1 LIFSNAISFAKVGVA
16 KDDSR
21 CVSVGKMN
29 EQPSIGM
36 KITCVIFLLDCAYN
50 LCAPGDLL
58 ESGEQVSLPLRSTV
72 MNSVQTQGT
81 ALVTGAS
88 AGIGAVYAE
97 RLAKRGFD
105 LLLVARDE
113 QRLEAAA
120 SMLRAEHGV
129 QVEVLKADLTQKD
142 DVLKL
147 EQRLRSDS
155 SISLLL
161 NNAGVAAD
169 GLLANS
175 DMDQMEKLIQLN
187 VTTVTR
193 LASAAAAAF
202 AKAGR
207 GSIINIA
214 SVVALFPERF
224 NATYSASKAYVLSL
238 TQSLNA
244 ELDGTGV
251 KVQAVL
257 PGVTRTEIWERS
269 GIDASQIPAEM
280 VMEAGEMVDAALS
293 GLDQGEL
300 ITIPSLPNASDW
312 DDFVKARLVMAP
324 NLSKSTA
331 ATRYK

>member
-1 LIFSNAISFAKVGVA
+1 
-16 KDDSR
+16 
-21 CVSVGKMN
+21 
-29 EQPSIGM
+29 
-36 KITCVIFLLDCAYN
+36 
-50 LCAPGDLL
+50 
-58 ESGEQVSLPLRSTV
+58 
-72 MNSVQTQGT
+72 MNSVQSQGT

-88 AGIGAVYAE
+88 SGIGAVYAQ
-97 RLAKRGFD
+97 RLASRGFD
-105 LLLVARDE
+105 LLLVARDQ
-113 QRLEAAA
+113 QRLDEAA
-120 SMLRAEHGV
+120 SKLRAEYGV
-129 QVEVLKADLTQKD
+129 QVEVLKADLTQRD

-161 NNAGVAAD
+161 NNAGVATD
-169 GLLANS
+169 GSLANA
-175 DMDQMEKLIQLN
+175 DTDELERLIQLN

-193 LASAAAAAF
+193 LASAAAASF

-207 GSIINIA
+207 GTIINIA

-269 GIDASQIPAEM
+269 GIDATQIPADM

-300 ITIPSLPNASDW
+300 ITIPSLPNLSEWESYVA
-312 DDFVKARLVMAP
+312 ARHTMAP
-324 NLSKSTA
+324 NLSRSQA

>member
-1 LIFSNAISFAKVGVA
+1 MTFIQS
-16 KDDSR
+16 
-21 CVSVGKMN
+21 
-29 EQPSIGM
+29 
-36 KITCVIFLLDCAYN
+36 
-50 LCAPGDLL
+50 
-58 ESGEQVSLPLRSTV
+58 
-72 MNSVQTQGT
+72 QGT

-88 AGIGAVYAE
+88 SGIGAIYAE
-97 RLAKRGFD
+97 RLAARGFD

-120 SMLRAEHGV
+120 SQLRAEHGV

-169 GLLANS
+169 GLLANA
-175 DMDQMEKLIQLN
+175 DMDQLERLIQLN
-187 VTTVTR
+187 VMTVTR
-193 LASAAAAAF
+193 LASAAAASF
-202 AKAGR
+202 TKAGR

-244 ELDGTGV
+244 ELEGTGV
-251 KVQAVL
+251 RVQAVL

-269 GIDASQIPAEM
+269 GIDASQIPADM

-300 ITIPSLPNASDW
+300 ITIPSLPEASEW
-312 DDFVKARLVMAP
+312 ETFVAARRMMAP
-324 NLSKSTA
+324 NLSKSSA
-331 ATRYK
+331 AARYK

>member
-1 LIFSNAISFAKVGVA
+1 
-16 KDDSR
+16 
-21 CVSVGKMN
+21 
-29 EQPSIGM
+29 
-36 KITCVIFLLDCAYN
+36 
-50 LCAPGDLL
+50 
-58 ESGEQVSLPLRSTV
+58 
-72 MNSVQTQGT
+72 MNSAKSQGT

-88 AGIGAVYAE
+88 SGIGAIYAE
-97 RLAKRGFD
+97 RLAARGFD

-120 SMLRAEHGV
+120 SKLRAEHGI

-169 GLLANS
+169 GLLANA
-175 DMDQMEKLIQLN
+175 DTEQLERLIQLN
-187 VTTVTR
+187 VTSVTR
-193 LASAAAAAF
+193 LASAAAASF

-207 GSIINIA
+207 GTIINIA

-244 ELDGTGV
+244 ELNGTGV
-251 KVQAVL
+251 QVQAVL

-269 GIDASQIPAEM
+269 GIDASGIPAEM
-280 VMEAGEMVDAALS
+280 IMEAGEMVDAALS

-300 ITIPSLPNASDW
+300 ITIPSLPDAADW
-312 DDFVKARLVMAP
+312 DAFVAARLVLAP

>member
-1 LIFSNAISFAKVGVA
+1 MTFIQS
-16 KDDSR
+16 
-21 CVSVGKMN
+21 
-29 EQPSIGM
+29 
-36 KITCVIFLLDCAYN
+36 
-50 LCAPGDLL
+50 
-58 ESGEQVSLPLRSTV
+58 
-72 MNSVQTQGT
+72 QGT

-88 AGIGAVYAE
+88 SGIGAIYAE
-97 RLAKRGFD
+97 RLAARGFD

-120 SMLRAEHGV
+120 SQLRAEHGV

-169 GLLANS
+169 GLLANA
-175 DMDQMEKLIQLN
+175 DMDQLERLIQLN
-187 VTTVTR
+187 VMTVTR
-193 LASAAAAAF
+193 LASAAAASF
-202 AKAGR
+202 TKAGR

-244 ELDGTGV
+244 ELEGTGV

-269 GIDASQIPAEM
+269 GIDASRIPADM

-300 ITIPSLPNASDW
+300 ITIPSLPEASEW
-312 DDFVKARLVMAP
+312 EAFIAARRVMAP
-324 NLSKSTA
+324 NLSKSSA
-331 ATRYK
+331 AARYK

>member
-1 LIFSNAISFAKVGVA
+1 MTST
-16 KDDSR
+16 
-21 CVSVGKMN
+21 
-29 EQPSIGM
+29 QP
-36 KITCVIFLLDCAYN
+36 
-50 LCAPGDLL
+50 
-58 ESGEQVSLPLRSTV
+58 
-72 MNSVQTQGT
+72 QGT

-88 AGIGAVYAE
+88 SGIGAIYAE
-97 RLAKRGFD
+97 RLAARGFD

-120 SMLRAEHGV
+120 TQLRVEHGI
-129 QVEVLKADLTQKD
+129 QVEVLKADLTQRD
-142 DVLKL
+142 DVLKI

-169 GLLANS
+169 GLLANA
-175 DMDQMEKLIQLN
+175 DMEQLEKLIQLN

-193 LASAAAAAF
+193 LASAAAASF

-269 GIDASQIPAEM
+269 GIDASQIPADM
-280 VMEAGEMVDAALS
+280 VMEAGEMVDAALT

-300 ITIPSLPNASDW
+300 ITIPSLPNASEW

-331 ATRYK
+331 AARYK

>member
-1 LIFSNAISFAKVGVA
+1 
-16 KDDSR
+16 
-21 CVSVGKMN
+21 
-29 EQPSIGM
+29 
-36 KITCVIFLLDCAYN
+36 
-50 LCAPGDLL
+50 
-58 ESGEQVSLPLRSTV
+58 
-72 MNSVQTQGT
+72 MNSPQPKGT

-88 AGIGAVYAE
+88 SGIGAIYAQ
-97 RLAKRGFD
+97 RLAARGFD

-113 QRLEAAA
+113 ARLQTAATQ
-120 SMLRAEHGV
+120 LRADHNI

-142 DVLKL
+142 NVLKL

-155 SISLLL
+155 SITLLL

-169 GLLANS
+169 GLLANA
-175 DMDQMEKLIQLN
+175 DLDQLDRLIQLN

-193 LASAAAAAF
+193 LASAAAASF

-207 GSIINIA
+207 GTIINIA

-238 TQSLNA
+238 TQSLNT

-269 GIDASQIPAEM
+269 GIDASHIPADM
-280 VMEAGEMVDAALS
+280 VMDADELVDASLA
-293 GLDQGEL
+293 GLDLGEL
-300 ITIPSLPNASDW
+300 ITIPSLPDAAEW
-312 DDFVKARLVMAP
+312 DAFVAARLVMAP
-324 NLSKSTA
+324 NLSKSKA
-331 ATRYK
+331 ASRYK

>member
-1 LIFSNAISFAKVGVA
+1 
-16 KDDSR
+16 
-21 CVSVGKMN
+21 
-29 EQPSIGM
+29 
-36 KITCVIFLLDCAYN
+36 
-50 LCAPGDLL
+50 
-58 ESGEQVSLPLRSTV
+58 
-72 MNSVQTQGT
+72 MNSVQVQGT

-88 AGIGAVYAE
+88 SGIGAIYAE
-97 RLAKRGFD
+97 RLAARGFD

-113 QRLEAAA
+113 PRLEAAA
-120 SMLRAEHGV
+120 SKLRAEHGI

-161 NNAGVAAD
+161 NNAGVASD
-169 GLLANS
+169 GLLANA
-175 DMDQMEKLIQLN
+175 DLDQLERLIQLN

-193 LASAAAAAF
+193 LASSAAASF

-207 GSIINIA
+207 GTIINIA

-224 NATYSASKAYVLSL
+224 NAIYSASKAYVLSL

-269 GIDASQIPAEM
+269 GVDATQIPGDM

-300 ITIPSLPNASDW
+300 ITIPSLPDASEW
-312 DDFVKARLVMAP
+312 EAFVAARHVMAP
-324 NLSKSTA
+324 NLSKSKA
-331 ATRYK
+331 ASRYK

>member
-1 LIFSNAISFAKVGVA
+1 
-16 KDDSR
+16 
-21 CVSVGKMN
+21 M
-29 EQPSIGM
+29 
-36 KITCVIFLLDCAYN
+36 T
-50 LCAPGDLL
+50 
-58 ESGEQVSLPLRSTV
+58 STQ
-72 MNSVQTQGT
+72 SQGT

-88 AGIGAVYAE
+88 SGIGAIYAE
-97 RLAKRGFD
+97 RLAARGFD
-105 LLLVARDE
+105 LLLVARDQE
-113 QRLEAAA
+113 RLEAAA
-120 SMLRAEHGV
+120 SKLRTEHGV

-142 DVLKL
+142 DVLKI

-161 NNAGVAAD
+161 NNAGVASD
-169 GLLANS
+169 GLLANA
-175 DMDQMEKLIQLN
+175 DMDQLEKLIQLN

-193 LASAAAAAF
+193 LASAAAAGF

-331 ATRYK
+331 AARYK

>member
-1 LIFSNAISFAKVGVA
+1 
-16 KDDSR
+16 
-21 CVSVGKMN
+21 
-29 EQPSIGM
+29 
-36 KITCVIFLLDCAYN
+36 
-50 LCAPGDLL
+50 
-58 ESGEQVSLPLRSTV
+58 
-72 MNSVQTQGT
+72 MNSVQAQGT

-88 AGIGAVYAE
+88 SGIGAIYAE
-97 RLAKRGFD
+97 RLAARGFD

-113 QRLEAAA
+113 ERLQAAA
-120 SMLRAEHGV
+120 SKLRAEHGV

-142 DVLKL
+142 DVLKI

-193 LASAAAAAF
+193 LASAAAASF

-324 NLSKSTA
+324 NLSRSTA
-331 ATRYK
+331 AARYK

>member
-1 LIFSNAISFAKVGVA
+1 
-16 KDDSR
+16 
-21 CVSVGKMN
+21 M
-29 EQPSIGM
+29 
-36 KITCVIFLLDCAYN
+36 T
-50 LCAPGDLL
+50 
-58 ESGEQVSLPLRSTV
+58 STQ
-72 MNSVQTQGT
+72 SQGT

-88 AGIGAVYAE
+88 SGIGAIYAE
-97 RLAKRGFD
+97 RLATRGFD
-105 LLLVARDE
+105 LLLVARDQE
-113 QRLEAAA
+113 RLEAAA
-120 SMLRAEHGV
+120 SKLRTEHGV

-142 DVLKL
+142 DVLKI

-161 NNAGVAAD
+161 NNAGVASD
-169 GLLANS
+169 GLLANA
-175 DMDQMEKLIQLN
+175 DMDYLEKLIQLN

-193 LASAAAAAF
+193 LASAAAAGF

-312 DDFVKARLVMAP
+312 DDFVKARMVMAP

-331 ATRYK
+331 AARYK

>member
-1 LIFSNAISFAKVGVA
+1 
-16 KDDSR
+16 
-21 CVSVGKMN
+21 M
-29 EQPSIGM
+29 
-36 KITCVIFLLDCAYN
+36 T
-50 LCAPGDLL
+50 
-58 ESGEQVSLPLRSTV
+58 STQ
-72 MNSVQTQGT
+72 SQGT

-88 AGIGAVYAE
+88 SGIGAIYAQ
-97 RLAKRGFD
+97 RLAARGFD
-105 LLLVARDE
+105 LLLVARDQ
-113 QRLEAAA
+113 QRLEEAATK
-120 SMLRAEHGV
+120 LRAEHGV

-169 GLLANS
+169 GLLANA
-175 DMDQMEKLIQLN
+175 DTDQLEKMIQLN
-187 VTTVTR
+187 VTAVTR
-193 LASAAAAAF
+193 LASAAAASF

-207 GSIINIA
+207 GTIINIA

-269 GIDASQIPAEM
+269 GIDATQIPADM

-300 ITIPSLPNASDW
+300 VTIPSLPDAKDW
-312 DDFVKARLVMAP
+312 DAFVAARHVMAP
-324 NLSKSTA
+324 NLSKSKA
-331 ATRYK
+331 ASRYK

>member
-1 LIFSNAISFAKVGVA
+1 
-16 KDDSR
+16 
-21 CVSVGKMN
+21 M
-29 EQPSIGM
+29 
-36 KITCVIFLLDCAYN
+36 T
-50 LCAPGDLL
+50 
-58 ESGEQVSLPLRSTV
+58 STQ
-72 MNSVQTQGT
+72 SQGT

-88 AGIGAVYAE
+88 SGIGAVYAQ
-97 RLAKRGFD
+97 RLAARGFD
-105 LLLVARDE
+105 LLLVARDL
-113 QRLEAAA
+113 QRLEEAACQ
-120 SMLRAEHGV
+120 LRAEHGV
-129 QVEVLKADLTQKD
+129 QVEVLKADLTQKE

-155 SISLLL
+155 SINLLL

-169 GLLANS
+169 GLLANA
-175 DMDQMEKLIQLN
+175 DTDQLERLIQLN

-193 LASAAAAAF
+193 LASAAAASF

-207 GSIINIA
+207 GTIINIA

-269 GIDASQIPAEM
+269 GIDATQIPADM

-300 ITIPSLPNASDW
+300 ITIPSLPNLSEWESYVA
-312 DDFVKARLVMAP
+312 ARHAMAP
-324 NLSKSTA
+324 NLSRSQA
-331 ATRYK
+331 AARYK

>member
-1 LIFSNAISFAKVGVA
+1 
-16 KDDSR
+16 
-21 CVSVGKMN
+21 MT
-29 EQPSIGM
+29 SIQ
-36 KITCVIFLLDCAYN
+36 
-50 LCAPGDLL
+50 
-58 ESGEQVSLPLRSTV
+58 S
-72 MNSVQTQGT
+72 QGT

-88 AGIGAVYAE
+88 SGIGAVYAQ
-97 RLAKRGFD
+97 RLAARGFD
-105 LLLVARDE
+105 LLLVARDQE
-113 QRLEAAA
+113 RLETAA
-120 SMLRAEHGV
+120 SALRDAHGV

-161 NNAGVAAD
+161 NNAGIAAD
-169 GLLANS
+169 GLLANA
-175 DMDQMEKLIQLN
+175 DLDQMERMIQLN
-187 VTTVTR
+187 ITAVTR
-193 LASAAAAAF
+193 LASAAAASF

-207 GSIINIA
+207 GTIINIA

-269 GIDASQIPAEM
+269 DIDASQIPEDM
-280 VMEAGEMVDAALS
+280 VMEAGEMVDAALA

-300 ITIPSLPNASDW
+300 VTIPSLPDAGDW
-312 DDFVKARLVMAP
+312 DAFVAARLVMAP
-324 NLSKSTA
+324 NLSKSKA
-331 ATRYK
+331 AARYK

>member
-1 LIFSNAISFAKVGVA
+1 
-16 KDDSR
+16 
-21 CVSVGKMN
+21 
-29 EQPSIGM
+29 
-36 KITCVIFLLDCAYN
+36 
-50 LCAPGDLL
+50 
-58 ESGEQVSLPLRSTV
+58 
-72 MNSVQTQGT
+72 MNSVQSQGT

-88 AGIGAVYAE
+88 SGIGAIYAQ
-97 RLAKRGFD
+97 RLAARGFD
-105 LLLVARDE
+105 LLLVARDQ
-113 QRLEAAA
+113 QRLEEAA
-120 SMLRAEHGV
+120 SKLSAEHGV

-142 DVLKL
+142 DVLKI

-169 GLLANS
+169 GLLGNA
-175 DMDQMEKLIQLN
+175 DTDQLDQMIQLN
-187 VTTVTR
+187 VTAVTR
-193 LASAAAAAF
+193 LAAAAAASF

-207 GSIINIA
+207 GTIINIA

-251 KVQAVL
+251 KIQAVL

-269 GIDASQIPAEM
+269 GIDASQIPADM

-300 ITIPSLPNASDW
+300 VTIPSLPDAADW
-312 DDFVKARLVMAP
+312 DAFVAARLVMAP
-324 NLSKSTA
+324 NLSKSKA
-331 ATRYK
+331 AARYT